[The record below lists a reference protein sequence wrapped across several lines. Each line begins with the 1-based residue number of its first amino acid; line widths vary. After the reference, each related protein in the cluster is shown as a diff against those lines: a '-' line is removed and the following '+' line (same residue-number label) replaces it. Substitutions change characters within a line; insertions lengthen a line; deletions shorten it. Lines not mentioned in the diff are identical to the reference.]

1 MQHIT
6 FRKITEDNWIQ
17 ASNIKHSKAQS
28 AFVADGLEILALA
41 YVNRDKNAQ
50 CQAIYADDEMVGLM
64 LVEEL
69 VEEPSCYHLH
79 EFLIDQKHQH
89 QGYGSIAIGML
100 LNSLSIERKFP
111 RVEACVHMKNEKA
124 IAFYEKAGFEK
135 SVYVD
140 EACPWNIMYV
150 YTFPEIVSN
159 ER

>member
-100 LNSLSIERKFP
+100 LNSLSTK
-111 RVEACVHMKNEKA
+111 
-124 IAFYEKAGFEK
+124 Y
-135 SVYVD
+135 
-140 EACPWNIMYV
+140 
-150 YTFPEIVSN
+150 
-159 ER
+159 